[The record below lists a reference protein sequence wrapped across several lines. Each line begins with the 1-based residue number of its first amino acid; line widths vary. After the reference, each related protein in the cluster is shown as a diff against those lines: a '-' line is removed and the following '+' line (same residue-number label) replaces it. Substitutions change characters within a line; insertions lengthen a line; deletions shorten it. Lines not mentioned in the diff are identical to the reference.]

1 MKDGQSKMEG
11 KADGRAGGKTTGGRK
26 LDTEH
31 FRGLLA
37 KERKRVL
44 DELGYIE
51 SNYMRTTPKEASG
64 SGSAYSMH
72 PADMGTDSNE
82 QEKAYL
88 IGSTSGSI
96 LEDIDDALM
105 KLDGASYGICERC
118 GQEITIERLDAVPY
132 ARLCLKCKTE
142 IENAR
147 GATA

>member
-1 MKDGQSKMEG
+1 MKDGRKAEGRADSRAEG
-11 KADGRAGGKTTGGRK
+11 KTAGERR

-105 KLDGASYGICERC
+105 KLDGAGYGVCERC
-118 GQEITIERLDAVPY
+118 GQEITTDRLEAVPY